1 MPSRP
6 VHWYEGM
13 FLQPQHFQAADR
25 YARESSRRS
34 EDWFHPFD
42 WGFRTLDLDRDA
54 AANSTAAVRSCEA
67 RFKDGT
73 KLSVPDDAEVDP
85 VELKGALSAASGEV
99 TVFLAVPTLQKGRAN
114 VAELPTADGPRYW
127 VETRDVDD
135 ENTGGFEQPI
145 QFRRTRARL
154 LLSGQDQTGYEVL
167 PLARIERSAQA
178 EAPPQLDLAYV
189 PPLVSIDAWPPLW
202 RSIQSLHHQIAARI
216 DQLAAQLIDRGI
228 SFDSQVPGDAERMLK
243 LSVLNGAFSELEA
256 VAYLRGLHPLT
267 TNRELCRLVGQLA
280 IFSETRRPPNLP
292 GYDHE
297 DLGGCFYTVMK
308 YIQLGLD
315 TIAPSAFEKRYFER
329 AGERLQVSMEPGWLT
344 NTRSLFLGVETELS
358 DQECQEVL
366 DAMDMKV
373 GSGSQVENY
382 FRRRLKGLKLTPVAR
397 PPRALPAGA
406 GTVYFQIER
415 DQVFWNDVADTYT
428 LGVRMNLAH
437 ATFQGDRKL
446 SVALPK
452 RNKDATLQFALYVI

>member
-1 MPSRP
+1 
-6 VHWYEGM
+6 M

-25 YARESSRRS
+25 HAREAWRRS

-42 WGFRTLDLDRDA
+42 WGFRALDLDREA
-54 AANSTAAVRSCEA
+54 VANATASVRSCEA

-73 KLSVPDDAEVDP
+73 KLSVPDDAAVDP
-85 VELKGALSAASGEV
+85 VELKGPLSAAAGEV
-99 TVFLAVPTLQKGRAN
+99 TVYLAVPTVQGGRAN
-114 VAELPTADGPRYW
+114 VEPHPTADGPRYW
-127 VETRDVDD
+127 IDTQDFED
-135 ENTGGFEQPI
+135 ENTGGHEQPI

-167 PLARIERSAQA
+167 PMAKVVRSSQA
-178 EAPPQLDLAYV
+178 GAPPQVDTAYV
-189 PPLVSIDAWPPLW
+189 PPLLALDAWMPLW
-202 RSIQSLHHQIAARI
+202 RAVQSLHHQIGARVE
-216 DQLAAQLIDRGI
+216 QMAAQLLDRGI
-228 SFDSQVPGDAERMLK
+228 SFESLVPGDAERMLK
-243 LSVLNGAFSELEA
+243 LSALNAAFSYLEA
-256 VAYLRGLHPLT
+256 VGYVRGMTPLST
-267 TNRELCRLVGQLA
+267 YRELCRLVGQLA
-280 IFSETRRPPNLP
+280 IFSEARRPPNLP

-297 DLGGCFYTVMK
+297 DLGGCFHAVIK
-308 YIQLGLD
+308 YVQLGLD

-329 AGERLQVSMEPGWLT
+329 AGERLQVSMEPDWLT
-344 NTRSLFLGVETELS
+344 NVRSLFLGVETELS
-358 DQECQEVL
+358 EQECQEVL

-373 GSGSQVENY
+373 GSGAQVENY

-415 DQVFWNDVADTYT
+415 DQVFWTDVADTHT
-428 LGVRMNLAH
+428 LGVRMNLTH

-452 RNKDATLQFALYVI
+452 RNRDATFQFALYVI